1 MQTWGA
7 AAELEHLSL
16 ENRDFVDAFDAAM
29 GRAGYDCGGRIGPG
43 YCWGRH
49 MMIYRKTGA
58 KSQSVAARIY
68 IRDDGVSLRLFLN
81 GVDKHRAFL
90 ENASAHVLEPF
101 LNDHG
106 RCNHCH
112 NQGRIGEQCPQG
124 TTSQKADGCRFR
136 KSYTL
141 FGQSI
146 DKCNGIT
153 FEYRAPQAE
162 YLDEYMALLA
172 EFYPRRGRG

>member
-7 AAELEHLSL
+7 AVELEHLSP
-16 ENRDFVDAFDAAM
+16 ENRYFVDAFDAAM
-29 GRAGYDCGGRIGPG
+29 GHAGYDCGGRICPG

-81 GVDKHRAFL
+81 GVNKHRAFM

-112 NQGRIGEQCPQG
+112 NQR
-124 TTSQKADGCRFR
+124 TDGCRFR

-162 YLDEYMALLA
+162 HLDEYMALLA

>member
-1 MQTWGA
+1 MESLSA
-7 AAELEHLSL
+7 APELEHLSPA
-16 ENRDFVDAFDAAM
+16 NRAFVDAFDAAM
-29 GRAGYDCGGRIGPG
+29 GRAGYDFGGHIGPG

-49 MMIYRKTGA
+49 MLIYRKTGA
-58 KSQSVAARIY
+58 KSQNVAARIY
-68 IRDDGVSLRLFLN
+68 IRDDGVALRLFLN

-90 ENASAHVLEPF
+90 ESSSAHVLEPF
-101 LNDHG
+101 LNDYG
-106 RCNHCH
+106 RCGHCH
-112 NQGRIGEQCPQG
+112 N
-124 TTSQKADGCRFR
+124 QKADGCRFR

-153 FEYRAPQAE
+153 FEYRAPQADR
-162 YLDEYMALLA
+162 LDEYMALLT